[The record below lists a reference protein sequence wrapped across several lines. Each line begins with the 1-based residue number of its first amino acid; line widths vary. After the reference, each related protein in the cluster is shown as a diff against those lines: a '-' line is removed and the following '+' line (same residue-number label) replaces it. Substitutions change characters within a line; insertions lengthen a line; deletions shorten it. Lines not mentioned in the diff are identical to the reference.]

1 MLVPR
6 GWLGKK
12 EKSPVP
18 KRFLLRLC
26 RVGFLQELRAGVDPG
41 PLFKLRRTF
50 QQEGWETGGEEKE
63 RKMRPDGL
71 MFCESLGGLWV
82 SPGVR

>member
-26 RVGFLQELRAGVDPG
+26 RVGFLQELRAGLDPG
-41 PLFKLRRTF
+41 PLLKLRRTF

-63 RKMRPDGL
+63 RKIRDGV
-71 MFCESLGGLWV
+71 WV
-82 SPGVR
+82 CRQQ